1 MALNTFVKISTVN
14 NLSDARY
21 CAGMEVNQIGF
32 NIEPEN
38 EDFTDVQKF
47 NEISG
52 WLSGVE
58 FVGEIGDSSTDKIAD
73 TIKGYNLGAIQ
84 VANPKQVSEAKAAGL
99 PLILKVDM
107 AMITEDLFKS
117 LKDDVSYF
125 LIESFFEGEISPDLL
140 ELAATYPIVMAFGYD
155 ASTINNLISN
165 QNLKGIAIKGG
176 KEERPG
182 FKNFDEMADILEAIE
197 IDDTL

>member
-32 NIEPEN
+32 NIEPKNEN
-38 EDFTDVQKF
+38 FTDVQKF

-52 WLSGVE
+52 WISGIE
-58 FVGEIGDSSTDKIAD
+58 FVGEIDSESTGKIAE

-84 VANPKQVSEAKAAGL
+84 VSDAKLVNEAKATGL
-99 PLILKVDM
+99 PVILKVDM
-107 AMITEDLFKS
+107 AMITEDLLKS
-117 LKDDVSYF
+117 LKDDVTYF
-125 LIESFFEGEISPDLL
+125 LIESFFEGEINPDLL
-140 ELAATYPIVMAFGYD
+140 GLSSTYQMVMAFGFD
-155 ASTINNLISN
+155 ASTINNLMSDH
-165 QNLKGIAIKGG
+165 QLKGIAIKGG

>member
-1 MALNTFVKISTVN
+1 MALNTFVKISGVN

-38 EDFTDVQKF
+38 ENYTDAQKF
-47 NEISG
+47 NEIAN

-58 FVGEIGDSSTDKIAD
+58 FVGEFNDPATDNID
-73 TIKGYNLGAIQ
+73 GLIKGYNLGAIQ
-84 VANPKQVSEAKAAGL
+84 VSSPKQISAAKNTGL
-99 PLILKVDM
+99 PVILKMDM
-107 AMITEDLFKS
+107 AMITEDLLAAHS
-117 LKDDVSYF
+117 DDVSYF
-125 LIESFFEGEISPDLL
+125 LIESFFEGEINPELL
-140 ELAATYPIVMAFGYD
+140 ALSAKFKLVMAFGFD
-155 ASTINNLISN
+155 ASTVNNLVSN
-165 QNLKGIAIKGG
+165 HRLKGISIKGG

-197 IDDTL
+197 IDDTI

>member
-21 CAGMEVNQIGF
+21 CAGMDVNQIGF
-32 NIEPEN
+32 NIEKGNEN
-38 EDFTDVQKF
+38 FTDVQKF

-58 FVGEIGDSSTDKIAD
+58 FVGEIDGTTSSTIAE
-73 TIKGYNLGAIQ
+73 TIKDYNLDAIQ
-84 VANPKQVSEAKAAGL
+84 VSDPKQVSEASNTGL
-99 PLILKVDM
+99 PVILKVDM
-107 AMITEDLFKS
+107 AMITEELLAS

-125 LIESFFEGEISPDLL
+125 LIESFFEGAISPELL
-140 ELAATYPIVMAFGYD
+140 ALSASHQLVMAFGFD
-155 ASTINNLISN
+155 ASTVNDLVSN
-165 QNLKGIAIKGG
+165 HELKGIAIKGG